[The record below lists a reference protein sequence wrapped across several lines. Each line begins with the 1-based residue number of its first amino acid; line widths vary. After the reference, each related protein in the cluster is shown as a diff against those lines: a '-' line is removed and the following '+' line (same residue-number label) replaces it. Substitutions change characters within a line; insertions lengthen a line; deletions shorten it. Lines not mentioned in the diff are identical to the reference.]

1 MRPAWCGWGDAGT
14 ALDDLLGSPRDALA
28 GGWTPGPS
36 FAAEAKPVGESNDAA
51 GRLSQ
56 RPSRATLYVVAWL
69 RQPWAPSPCPR
80 LADPGRGRG
89 HQFGHQSE
97 GKSGQL
103 GATRTAL
110 DLRPRRAPRG
120 RGTSQ
125 AEGRGFETRR
135 PL

>member
-69 RQPWAPSPCPR
+69 RQPSAPSPCPR
-80 LADPGRGRG
+80 PAARGPAPGT
-89 HQFGHQSE
+89 HFGPQPRESA
-97 GKSGQL
+97 GQ
-103 GATRTAL
+103 
-110 DLRPRRAPRG
+110 P
-120 RGTSQ
+120 
-125 AEGRGFETRR
+125 
-135 PL
+135 